1 MKFKKFF
8 TAILLLTLSSS
19 FAETETNALKT
30 DKDKLSYAI
39 GMMTAKTFKSQK
51 FDINSAMFTKGF
63 LDVMNDNH
71 LLISES
77 QAQAILKQFED
88 DQQQQQKSA
97 EAEDAKRNLQ
107 IGQEFLEKN
116 KRKPGVVTLKSGL
129 QYEILTKGTGNSPG
143 PKDSVTVNYEGKTI
157 NGNVFDSSYARGKP
171 ATFVVGQVIKG
182 WQEALQ
188 LMKPGAT
195 WNLYI
200 PADLAYGSYN
210 VPNIGPNQV
219 LIFKVELIS
228 VKKNP

>member
-8 TAILLLTLSSS
+8 TAILLLVVSSGFS
-19 FAETETNALKT
+19 ENEVNILKT

-39 GMMTAKTFKSQK
+39 GMMTAKTFKSQQ
-51 FDINSAMFTKGF
+51 FDINSALFSQGF
-63 LDVMNDNH
+63 LDAMDDGQ
-71 LLISES
+71 LLMTES
-77 QAQAILKQFED
+77 QAQAILERFENA
-88 DQQQQQKSA
+88 QQQAQKSA
-97 EAEDAKRNLQ
+97 EAETAESNLEA
-107 IGQEFLEKN
+107 GKAFLEKN
-116 KRKPGVVTLKSGL
+116 KREPGVVTLKSGL
-129 QYEILTKGTGNSPG
+129 QYEILTKGNGESPG
-143 PKDSVTVNYEGKTI
+143 PDDTVTVNYEGKTI

-200 PADLAYGSYN
+200 PANLAYGSYN

-228 VKKNP
+228 VKKNS